1 MSLATDFPN
10 TTDCMELQKQIEK
23 LLVKKDYYARNFDDA
38 PLLAE
43 ITPFLANKK
52 ALLITLQC
60 DKKNIAT
67 NSAMVDYYLGK
78 YSAVD
83 KDRIEPDSIA
93 QAKKRIII
101 GGGILVLA
109 LGILLIATKK
119 D

>member
-1 MSLATDFPN
+1 MSLATDYPSTN
-10 TTDCMELQKQIEK
+10 DCMELQKQVEK
-23 LLVKKDYYARNFDDA
+23 LLVQKDYYARNFDDA

-43 ITPFLANKK
+43 ITPFLADKK
-52 ALLITLQC
+52 AKMVVLQC
-60 DKKNIAT
+60 DKKNIA
-67 NSAMVDYYLGK
+67 SKGAMIDYYISK

-101 GGGILVLA
+101 GGGILILA